1 MIIINEY
8 FGEWQ
13 KALNFLEE
21 LDKESNLDLSI
32 SRNHYYCEIAESHI
46 ENSEINSANDYL
58 LKAQGLHTDSIRS
71 EYIKL
76 LIDLKNF

>member
-1 MIIINEY
+1 MNIS
-8 FGEWQ
+8 GEWQ

-46 ENSEINSANDYL
+46 EIA
-58 LKAQGLHTDSIRS
+58 
-71 EYIKL
+71 KL
-76 LIDLKNF
+76 IQPMIIF